1 MNIVSSFVLLECFL
15 PITHKSVAFHTL
27 ATWKLSID
35 EKEISHIF
43 VEKSEID
50 NY

>member
-1 MNIVSSFVLLECFL
+1 MNIVSSFVLEFFL
-15 PITHKSVAFHTL
+15 VITHKHVAFHTL

-43 VEKSEID
+43 VEMSGID